1 MTYRNKGLRGFLAL
15 LMAALMVLGMCG
27 FGYAADALED
37 VEVDETILIDEP
49 TDTDY
54 AEADEPDE
62 DDVEVVTQNAEDDNK
77 LTIKVVF
84 DIDESAIPEGSTI
97 KFALTQADDSNKVTY
112 ISVQKS
118 SDGYWISEA
127 TWLPNKI
134 HFISATVVPTIEGY
148 NYSGW
153 VATNYT
159 NKDDNDQLQ
168 EGLAVINEDGK
179 IHGLG
184 NYEKVLTIK
193 LKYDKIPTGTLTLNI
208 TSFDGVDEEDIPN
221 EGTIKFNLA
230 NKNEP
235 TQPNV
240 EISITCENGKW
251 INERQPVPCS
261 QELASPGVYT
271 ITNNGLEIE
280 GYTYIGWRFT
290 RGSYGDAEWSSE
302 DIISLNNKK
311 DIYIGNG
318 IETKTEIVLMYKK
331 QFTVNYMLVE
341 NGKETTYD
349 IGSFSDGDSITLPP
363 LPKVDGCTVIGWFI
377 GEEEESASEPTE
389 GSGEVPPADADYA
402 EKSVV
407 EEDNYALSLPQ
418 YGTLVKPGTT
428 IPATKNMTLYA
439 YAVKAGT
446 PVTYSAY
453 LRINKVDEEGNPV
466 AGAGFTMTN
475 GQTSQGSAG
484 RTDEQG
490 QLLIGMLDV
499 GEFTITETTVPEGYM
514 AGAPVTVNVTAANT
528 RDNPCVVT
536 IVNTKVAGQ
545 PTASP
550 TGEPTGEPTA
560 SPTDAPS
567 GEPTASPT
575 GAPSGEPTVSPTGKP
590 TSEPTVSP
598 TDKPSGE
605 PTVSPTDKPTARPT
619 AAPTDEADGEE
630 VPKTGDNGLGYLYAL
645 MGLSGL
651 GIAAMLLMLR
661 KLRRS

>member
-49 TDTDY
+49 TDTDEAEADEPADTDEAEADEPADTDE

-62 DDVEVVTQNAEDDNK
+62 DDVEVVTQKSEEMCTLTIDITLGGVDPGDIPETDTIRVK
-77 LTIKVVF
+77 LTS
-84 DIDESAIPEGSTI
+84 DPETQYYIDA
-97 KFALTQADDSNKVTY
+97 
-112 ISVQKS
+112 
-118 SDGYWISEA
+118 
-127 TWLPNKI
+127 
-134 HFISATVVPTIEGY
+134 
-148 NYSGW
+148 
-153 VATNYT
+153 
-159 NKDDNDQLQ
+159 
-168 EGLAVINEDGK
+168 
-179 IHGLG
+179 
-184 NYEKVLTIK
+184 
-193 LKYDKIPTGTLTLNI
+193 KYDRSINRWTGTQKVRADQSGYTESGNTKYKI
-208 TSFDGVDEEDIPN
+208 
-221 EGTIKFNLA
+221 
-230 NKNEP
+230 
-235 TQPNV
+235 
-240 EISITCENGKW
+240 EIGAPI
-251 INERQPVPCS
+251 IN
-261 QELASPGVYT
+261 
-271 ITNNGLEIE
+271 
-280 GYTYIGWRFT
+280 GYTYNGWEIT
-290 RGSYGDAEWSSE
+290 GLNSDSDTIAPEGVVGTNKNIIMVNNEDEYGIKY
-302 DIISLNNKK
+302 DIRLA
-311 DIYIGNG
+311 
-318 IETKTEIVLMYKK
+318 YKK
-331 QFTVNYMLVE
+331 GQSSTGKFTINCMLVE

-389 GSGEVPPADADYA
+389 GSGEVPPVDADKV
-402 EKSVV
+402 EKSADVV
-407 EEDNYALSLPQ
+407 EQNALSLPQ
-418 YGTLVKPGTT
+418 YGTLVKPGTI

-550 TGEPTGEPTA
+550 TGEPTGEPTV

-567 GEPTASPT
+567 GEPTVSPT
-575 GAPSGEPTVSPTGKP
+575 DAPTGEPTVSPT
-590 TSEPTVSP
+590 
-598 TDKPSGE
+598 DAPSGE